1 MAIVHLRLYGHVARC
16 SWTGVCVF
24 ERQKG
29 MWTGCTEPPEFR
41 VRMRSCSPRLE
52 QHGGANSNVSLP
64 ARRRELVYL
73 LCFLARVIG
82 PSSQGARAKFGL
94 LDKSIPASKQLVRL
108 GRYQPIG
115 ALVSMRITTRRP
127 TDGGCP
133 NPERDLPRRVGDCLG
148 HPTTVPRQHSKP
160 EIASD
165 IGGRLGLRN
174 TAKKSVNSQ
183 HPFFSLCLL
192 VRRHR
197 EHVWFPTRLLYPV
210 SMYIKLQPSRR
221 PAPPSSNSNTTVTP

>member
-1 MAIVHLRLYGHVARC
+1 MVILHLRLYGHVARC

-52 QHGGANSNVSLP
+52 QHGGANSSVSLP

-82 PSSQGARAKFGL
+82 PSSQGTRAKFGL

-115 ALVSMRITTRRP
+115 ALVSMRILGGRP
-127 TDGGCP
+127 TEVGPIQSGIC
-133 NPERDLPRRVGDCLG
+133 RSGWATAWGIRRLSHVS
-148 HPTTVPRQHSKP
+148 T
-160 EIASD
+160 AS
-165 IGGRLGLRN
+165 LR
-174 TAKKSVNSQ
+174 
-183 HPFFSLCLL
+183 
-192 VRRHR
+192 
-197 EHVWFPTRLLYPV
+197 
-210 SMYIKLQPSRR
+210 SRR
-221 PAPPSSNSNTTVTP
+221 ILEED